1 VLLASLALAY
11 FTLMLVG
18 MALFGIEIWSERGD
32 AFGGYFSLF
41 ARLAAFRVRD
51 GHLYLRRFLS
61 GVTSLPQ
68 EAGTVALVLVI
79 IGITTF
85 DGASN
90 GVVWTTLQPHVQ
102 SVFSEGLGLGQTPS
116 DELADSIG
124 LLLGIG
130 VVAGFYLGGILGMR
144 SVSHRFGAIPLARS
158 FAHTLVP
165 IGFAYVLA

>member
-68 EAGTVALVLVI
+68 ETGTVTLVLVV

-102 SVFSEGLGLGQTPS
+102 SFFAGLGLADPAP
-116 DELADSIG
+116 DELADSLG
-124 LLLGIG
+124 LLLAIAVVICFYRIG
-130 VVAGFYLGGILGMR
+130 VLGMR
-144 SVSHRFGAIPLARS
+144 SV
-158 FAHTLVP
+158 
-165 IGFAYVLA
+165 